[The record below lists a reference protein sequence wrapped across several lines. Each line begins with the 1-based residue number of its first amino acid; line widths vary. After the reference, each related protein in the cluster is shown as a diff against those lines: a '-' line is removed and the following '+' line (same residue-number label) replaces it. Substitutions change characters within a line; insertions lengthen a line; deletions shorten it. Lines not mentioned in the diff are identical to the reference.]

1 MGDIGFGGSWMAN
14 AWTVRYEMARRCFRD
29 SSSGQPAASHSTG
42 SLHSPHSGSMVSAT
56 LPARRLRPC
65 LPINC
70 FHFDRSL
77 VGRPGAPFGS
87 RRSAEDAG
95 RQNARHI
102 HGHCPKI
109 GAWTSFA
116 CMLSESLLPTLR
128 HRPVIRVQPAYTKGG
143 DRKVEDERP
152 EAQLGAQ
159 ARQHR
164 RGSSL
169 GPVR

>member
-1 MGDIGFGGSWMAN
+1 MTGDIGFGGSWMAN

-29 SSSGQPAASHSTG
+29 SFSGRPAASHSTG
-42 SLHSPHSGSMVSAT
+42 SLHSLHSGSMVSAT

-116 CMLSESLLPTLR
+116 CMLSESLLPALR
-128 HRPVIRVQPAYTKGG
+128 HRPVIRGSQLTPKAVTARLRMNVQ
-143 DRKVEDERP
+143 RP
-152 EAQLGAQ
+152 SSAPRHASIEEA
-159 ARQHR
+159 
-164 RGSSL
+164 
-169 GPVR
+169 VR